1 MKRLFRRLRPTRN
14 WRRRQ
19 VVIPAL
25 LGFLFVAALVVWGFG
40 RGGSNSVWT
49 QPPVAISEALDRAE
63 RGDIAS
69 ASITGQKIVFTDHSG
84 NRFWSVEKESSMAPA
99 EQLLRQRG
107 VKVTVQATDESN
119 LGALFP
125 NLLGLLVLLALLALL
140 LRRSNLL
147 GNPMGAFTKHL
158 GEARPN
164 DAELVTFAEV
174 VGVDEAKHELEEV
187 VQFLKAPAAF
197 KELGARMPRGVLLV
211 GPPGTGKTLLSRAV
225 AGEAKVPYFS
235 LSGSDFVEMFVGVG
249 AARVRDLFR
258 HAKKNAPCIVFLD
271 EIDALGRRRG
281 GSQIRTNEEREQTL
295 NQLLVEMDGFNTDCA
310 VVVIAAT
317 NRPDVL
323 DPALLRSGRFDRRV
337 AIDAPDLNGR
347 RAILN
352 LYAERKPL
360 GPDIDLDVI
369 ARHTPGFTGA
379 DLANLLNEAA
389 ILAARR
395 RKRTIGSQ
403 ELEEASLRVMAG
415 PEKKSRVISP
425 EEKAIIAYHEVGHA
439 LVMKSIAKSDPVHKV
454 SIVSRGQALGVT
466 IQLPTRD
473 RYLTSRS
480 ELVSRMAAAMG
491 GRAAEEIIFG
501 DITTGAKQDIEVA
514 TNIARQMVCEFGMS
528 ERLGLVTLH
537 RKGDGDNLFFSELT
551 AADVDAE
558 IRALTDAAY
567 RQAHQICSTRR
578 DTLVRIAEHLQRV
591 ETIDGSELDV
601 LLAQEGVIDLDPDG
615 VPKLPALRGKAQIAA
630 AAAQPEPWR
639 EDQSTPAEPELGAP
653 PAGGRLGRGWPAGRA
668 RLFPRR
674 GRRRRADHLG
684 V

>member
-1 MKRLFRRLRPTRN
+1 MKTFFRRLTVPASL
-14 WRRRQ
+14 RRKR
-19 VVIPAL
+19 VVIPAVAVLGVL
-25 LGFLFVAALVVWGFG
+25 LLSGLWFLGHSG
-40 RGGSNSVWT
+40 ENSVWNT
-49 QPPVAISEALDRAE
+49 PSTPISDVLDRVD
-63 RGDIAS
+63 RGDIVAATIS
-69 ASITGQKIVFTDHSG
+69 GQRILLTDTAGIQS
-84 NRFWSVEKESSMAPA
+84 WTIEKETSMGST
-99 EQLLRQRG
+99 EQYLRGHNVR
-107 VKVTVQATDESN
+107 VAVQSTDDASFTSM
-119 LGALFP
+119 LP
-125 NLLGLLVLLALLALL
+125 NLLGLLVLLALLFIM
-140 LRRSNLL
+140 LRRSSLL
-147 GNPMGAFTKHL
+147 GNPMGAMTKHL
-158 GEARPN
+158 AEPRVG
-164 DAELVTFAEV
+164 DADQVTFDQV

-187 VQFLKAPAAF
+187 VEFLKAPGNF
-197 KELGARMPRGVLLV
+197 GQLGARMPRGILLV

-347 RAILN
+347 RAILS
-352 LYAERKPL
+352 LYAAQKPL
-360 GPDIDLDVI
+360 ADNINLDIV
-369 ARHTPGFTGA
+369 ARQTPGFTGA

-389 ILAARR
+389 ILAARN
-395 RKRTIGSQ
+395 KKQAIGKQ
-403 ELEEASLRVMAG
+403 ELEEAGLRVMAG
-415 PEKKSRVISP
+415 PEKRSRMITP

-454 SIVSRGQALGVT
+454 SVVSRGQALGVT
-466 IQLPTRD
+466 IQLPLKD
-473 RYLTSRS
+473 RYLTSKS
-480 ELVSRMAAAMG
+480 ELMARMAAAMG

-501 DITTGAKQDIEVA
+501 DVTTGAKQDIEYA

-537 RKGDGDNLFFSELT
+537 RKGDGDSLFFSELT

-558 IRALTDAAY
+558 VKALTDAAY
-567 RQAHQICSTRR
+567 RQAYEICESRR
-578 DTLVRIAEHLQRV
+578 ATLVRIADHLQLV
-591 ETIDGSELDV
+591 ETIDGEELDR
-601 LLAQEGVIDLDPDG
+601 LLLDEA
-615 VPKLPALRGKAQIAA
+615 VPVVKVALPEIVESAVAPRIAA
-630 AAAQPEPWR
+630 AEAHDWDE
-639 EDQSTPAEPELGAP
+639 GASGSVQDSDPGP
-653 PAGGRLGRGWPAGRA
+653 PAAAG
-668 RLFPRR
+668 
-674 GRRRRADHLG
+674 
-684 V
+684 

>member
-1 MKRLFRRLRPTRN
+1 MKLLHRRPRVPTG
-14 WRRRQ
+14 WRRRR
-19 VVIPAL
+19 VWVPAAV
-25 LGFLFVAALVVWGFG
+25 VAATLLVGGLVVLG
-40 RGGSNSVWT
+40 RSADNVVWN
-49 QPPVAISEALDRAE
+49 QPATPISDVLNRADH
-63 RGDIAS
+63 GDIAS
-69 ASITGQKIVFTDHSG
+69 ATIIGQRLVLTDQAG
-84 NRFWSVEKESSMAPA
+84 RKFWSVEKDSSMSTTE
-99 EQLLRQRG
+99 EQLRQHG
-107 VKVTVQATDESN
+107 VNVTVQATDD
-119 LGALFP
+119 P
-125 NLLGLLVLLALLALL
+125 NFGTMLPNIIGLLILASLLVLL
-140 LRRSNLL
+140 LRRGNLL

-158 GEARPN
+158 AEARQ
-164 DAELVTFAEV
+164 AEGGQVTFADV

-187 VQFLKAPAAF
+187 VQFLRTPGSF
-197 KELGARMPRGVLLV
+197 RQLGARMPRGVLLV

-337 AIDAPDLNGR
+337 SIDAPDLNGR
-347 RAILN
+347 RAILS
-352 LYAERKPL
+352 LYAHEKPL
-360 GPDIDLDVI
+360 APDIDLDVI
-369 ARHTPGFTGA
+369 ARQTPGFTGA

-389 ILAARR
+389 ILAARGGL
-395 RKRTIGSQ
+395 RTIGSQ

-415 PEKKSRVISP
+415 PEKRSRMITS

-439 LVMKSIAKSDPVHKV
+439 LVMRSIARSDPVHKV
-454 SIVSRGQALGVT
+454 SVVSRGQALGIT
-466 IQLPTRD
+466 IQLPVKD
-473 RYLTSRS
+473 RYLTSKS
-480 ELVSRMAAAMG
+480 ELMARMAAAMG

-501 DITTGAKQDIEVA
+501 DVTTGAKQDIEAA

-558 IRALTDAAY
+558 IKALTDAAY
-567 RQAHQICSTRR
+567 QQASDICKTRR
-578 DTLVRIAEHLQRV
+578 GTLVRIAEHLQQV
-591 ETIDGSELDV
+591 ETIDGEELDA
-601 LLAQEGVIDLDPDG
+601 LLSEPERPPRKTGRPRDA
-615 VPKLPALRGKAQIAA
+615 RGAAQIAA
-630 AAAQPEPWR
+630 AAADVGGPAWEHSSPGPQDPE
-639 EDQSTPAEPELGAP
+639 DAGP
-653 PAGGRLGRGWPAGRA
+653 PAAAG
-668 RLFPRR
+668 
-674 GRRRRADHLG
+674 
-684 V
+684 